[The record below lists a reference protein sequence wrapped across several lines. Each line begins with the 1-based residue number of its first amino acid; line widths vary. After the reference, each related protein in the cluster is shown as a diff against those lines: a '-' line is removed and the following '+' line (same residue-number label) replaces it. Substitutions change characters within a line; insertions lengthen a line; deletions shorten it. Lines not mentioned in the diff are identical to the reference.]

1 MAQKMN
7 DNQAADG
14 LPKKK
19 AGTISTE
26 ASGKKGKADFPKMSL
41 KDALAVPNA
50 LQKNGGQPLP
60 AIDMATAVDKSPGS
74 SGFRTITASA
84 SAYGLIGGS
93 YKTVFTMRELGEAI
107 TQPKSLEEAS
117 QARVT
122 ATLTPGTFRSIFDY
136 YKGKKFPER
145 QFFVNTIVREFA
157 VDPKQADACCQVF
170 ETNMRLVGLIRETP
184 GGDWLATE
192 AAPTVV
198 TKEEIEQAQE
208 EAADV
213 EASTDGLSDEDQAA
227 AARIAEIKEEQ
238 EPSSPILPKFNRKVF
253 ISHGKNKKVV
263 TQLKE
268 LLTYGEFEPVVSV
281 ERETTSKPVPDKVMG
296 DMRLC
301 GAGIIHVGTE
311 RTIKDEHGEEHHF
324 LNENV
329 LIEIGAA
336 MALYDGRFILLVEK
350 GTKLPSNLQGLYEVR
365 FEGEGLDHDA
375 TMKLLKAFNEFKA
388 T

>member
-1 MAQKMN
+1 MT
-7 DNQAADG
+7 
-14 LPKKK
+14 L
-19 AGTISTE
+19 E
-26 ASGKKGKADFPKMSL
+26 
-41 KDALAVPNA
+41 DALAVPSA

-60 AIDMATAVDKSPGS
+60 AIDMATAVGKSPGS
-74 SGFRTITASA
+74 SGFRTLTASA
-84 SAYGLIGGS
+84 SAYGLIAGS
-93 YKTVFTMRELGEAI
+93 YKSTFTMRDLGQAI
-107 TQPKSLEEAS
+107 TQPTSIEEAS

-122 ATLTPGTFRSIFDY
+122 ATLTPSTFRSIYEY

-145 QFFVNTIVREFA
+145 RFFVNTIVREFRVA
-157 VDPKQADACCQVF
+157 EKQAEVCCEIF
-170 ETNMRLVGLIRETP
+170 ESNMRFVGLIRETP
-184 GGDWLATE
+184 GGDWLANE

-198 TKEEIEQAQE
+198 THDQVDEAQDDAAEIEANGAGLTAE
-208 EAADV
+208 DRAVAARV
-213 EASTDGLSDEDQAA
+213 AETSDLEDQDPTPPA
-227 AARIAEIKEEQ
+227 
-238 EPSSPILPKFNRKVF
+238 PTVNRKVF

-268 LLTYGEFEPVVSV
+268 LLTYGDFEAVVSV
-281 ERETTSKPVPDKVMG
+281 ERETTSKPVPDKVMD
-296 DMRLC
+296 DMRVC

-375 TMKLLKAFNEFKA
+375 TMRLLKAFNEFKG
-388 T
+388 